1 MAVTT
6 GTYMNLTPT
15 SPHYK
20 RSLVLLAPLG
30 VNPGA
35 PFTDVVGDREVYDT
49 MLAAMQKFRGQVYC
63 LEGNLSLS
71 DLSAD
76 GRHVQAVD
84 TESWHLLTLNEQGAI
99 AACGRLVL
107 HREDVGFDDLLV
119 AHTALAHCERW
130 GRLLRWAVEERML
143 AARRRGIRFAEIGG
157 WAVSRALRCST
168 EAVRML
174 VAGFALGLA
183 LGGVAG
189 ISTANAGNH
198 SAAILRRI
206 GGESLMAGETPIPKF
221 YEPQYRRDLE
231 ILYLDSFHPNPRYE
245 APIQECREALEA
257 VTVISSGQG
266 VRGVAAYAQEFPSTF
281 LAAPSTK
288 PAFVANFLS
297 HPA

>member
-1 MAVTT
+1 
-6 GTYMNLTPT
+6 MNLTPT

-20 RSLVLLAPLG
+20 RSLLLLAPREA
-30 VNPGA
+30 NPGA

-49 MLAAMQKFRGQVYC
+49 MLSAMQKFRGQVYHS
-63 LEGNLSLS
+63 EGNLSLS

-76 GRHVQAVD
+76 GRHIQAVD
-84 TESWHLLTLNEQGAI
+84 TASWHLLTLDEQGTI
-99 AACGRLVL
+99 AACGRMIL
-107 HREDVGFDDLLV
+107 HHEDASFEELLV
-119 AHTALAHCERW
+119 AHCALAHSERW
-130 GRLLRWAVEERML
+130 GRPLRWAIKERML
-143 AARRRGIRFAEIGG
+143 EARRRGIRFVEIGG

-174 VAGFALGLA
+174 VAGFALGQV

-206 GGESLMAGETPIPKF
+206 GGESLISGEILIPKF
-221 YEPQYRRDLE
+221 YEPQYRRELE
-231 ILYLDSFHPNPRYE
+231 ILYLDSSQPNPRYE
-245 APIQECREALEA
+245 DAIRECRRALET

-266 VRGVAAYAQEFPSTF
+266 VAACAQKVPST
-281 LAAPSTK
+281 LLTGPSTK
-288 PAFVANFLS
+288 SVFIANFLS